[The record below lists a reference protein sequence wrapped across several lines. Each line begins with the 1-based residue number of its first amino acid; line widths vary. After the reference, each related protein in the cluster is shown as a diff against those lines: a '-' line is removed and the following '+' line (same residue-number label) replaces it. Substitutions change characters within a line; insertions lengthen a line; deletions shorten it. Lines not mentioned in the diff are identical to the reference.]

1 MNFNS
6 VKKDIQSSLVVFLV
20 ALPLCLGIALASNA
34 PLAAGIFS
42 GIIGGI
48 VIGMMSGSQISV
60 SGPANTL
67 TLVFA
72 AGMASLGSLE
82 AMALAVFLAGL
93 IQVFFS
99 FLRGGVIG
107 DFFPN
112 AVIKGMLAAIGII
125 LILKQFPHAVGYDV
139 DYMGD
144 DAFFEKSGNN
154 TFGQII
160 NAFQFI
166 HPGAVLVSIMSLA
179 IMLGWDKGAIKGFR
193 FFQIIPGALMAILAA
208 VIINSL
214 FKSFFPAVLIDGEHL
229 VNLPFEG
236 GFREL
241 VDQVKAPAWEMLKN
255 PKIYPI
261 AFSIAI
267 IGSLESLLSVDAA
280 DKFDE
285 HGRFT
290 NKNRELLAQGVG
302 NALCGLVGGIPVAS
316 VIVRSSVNV
325 NAGAQSKL
333 SSIFHGGWILLSVV
347 FIPHLLNKIPLPVL
361 ASILLLV
368 GYKLSR
374 PGLFISMYRKGW
386 NQFIPFIVTVLA
398 ILFSNLLIG
407 ISIGMIIGFIFV
419 IRSNIHKSI
428 VEVNADNR
436 YLIRFY
442 KDVSFLQKAELQ
454 KIFLTIPEN
463 ANVVIDGSQGVF
475 VDDDII
481 DVIEEFIKRGQT
493 MGITVQL
500 KKSSLALCPI
510 FKEV

>member
-1 MNFNS
+1 MDFHS
-6 VKKDIQSSLVVFLV
+6 LKKDIQSSLVVFLV

-34 PLAAGIFS
+34 PLASGIFS
-42 GIIGGI
+42 GIVGGI
-48 VIGMMSGSQISV
+48 VIGIISGSQISV

-67 TLVFA
+67 TIVFA
-72 AGMASLGSLE
+72 AGMAGLGSLE
-82 AMALAVFLAGL
+82 AMSLAVFIAGG
-93 IQVFFS
+93 IQILFS
-99 FLRGGVIG
+99 FLRAGTIG
-107 DFFPN
+107 DYFPN
-112 AVIKGMLAAIGII
+112 SVIKGMLAAIGII

-154 TFGQII
+154 TFSQIL
-160 NAFQFI
+160 NAFNFF
-166 HPGAVLVSIMSLA
+166 HPGAVLVSMVSLG
-179 IMLGWDKGAIKGFR
+179 IILSWEKGATKGIR
-193 FFQIIPGALMAILAA
+193 FFQIIPGALVAILAA
-208 VIINSL
+208 VCINSI
-214 FKSFFPAVLIDGEHL
+214 FKLFFPSVILNGDHL
-229 VNLPFEG
+229 VNLPFTG
-236 GFREL
+236 GFSEL
-241 VDQVKAPAWEMLKN
+241 WGQMRGPSWELLRN
-255 PKIYPI
+255 SNIYPI

-325 NAGAQSKL
+325 SAGAQTKL
-333 SSIFHGGWILLSVV
+333 SSIFHGVWILLSVA

-386 NQFIPFIVTVLA
+386 NQFIPFIVTVFA

-407 ISIGMIIGFIFV
+407 IIIGMIIGFIFV

-428 VEVNADNR
+428 VEVNSENR

-454 KIFLTIPEN
+454 QIFLSIPEN

-475 VDDDII
+475 VDDDIL

>member
-1 MNFNS
+1 MNINS
-6 VKKDIQSSLVVFLV
+6 LKKDIQSSLVVFLV

-48 VIGMMSGSQISV
+48 VIGMMSGSEISV

-93 IQVFFS
+93 IQVIFS
-99 FLRGGVIG
+99 LLRAGIIG

-112 AVIKGMLAAIGII
+112 SVIKGMLAAIGII

-144 DAFFEKSGNN
+144 DAFIEKSGKN
-154 TFGQII
+154 TFEQLL

-166 HPGAVLVSIMSLA
+166 HPGAVLISVMSLG
-179 IMLGWDKGAIKGFR
+179 IMLGWDKGASKGYR
-193 FFQIIPGALMAILAA
+193 FFQLLPGALMAILSA
-208 VIINSL
+208 VVVNSL
-214 FKSFFPAVLIDGEHL
+214 FQSFFPSVLIDGDHL
-229 VNLPFEG
+229 VNLPFNG
-236 GFREL
+236 GFKEL
-241 VDQVKAPAWEMLKN
+241 FEQVKGPAWELLKN
-255 PKIYPI
+255 PKIYPV
-261 AFSIAI
+261 ALTIAI

-374 PGLFISMYRKGW
+374 PQLFLSMYKKGW
-386 NQFIPFIVTVLA
+386 NQFIPFVVTVIA

-407 ISIGMIIGFIFV
+407 ISIGMIVGFVFV

-428 VEVNADNR
+428 VEVNDNNR

-454 KIFLTIPEN
+454 KILLTIPEN
-463 ANVVIDGSQGVF
+463 ASVVIDGSQGVF
-475 VDDDII
+475 VDDDIL
-481 DVIEEFIKRGQT
+481 DVIEEFIKRGET
-493 MGITVQL
+493 MGIKVQL
-500 KKSSLALCPI
+500 KKSSLSLCPI